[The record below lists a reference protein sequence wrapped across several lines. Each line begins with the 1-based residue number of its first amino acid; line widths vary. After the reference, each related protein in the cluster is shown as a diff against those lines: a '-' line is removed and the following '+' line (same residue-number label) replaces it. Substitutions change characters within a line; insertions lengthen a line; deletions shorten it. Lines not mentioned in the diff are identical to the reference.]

1 MTSFTRK
8 RMQNPFKKNTT
19 SYHDW
24 EVLKDLKWHCT
35 KCELKS
41 GQAKTWQVW
50 RQEKGIQL
58 DKDEKGNWFKT
69 IQCPTCGI
77 KTVHRKLKSLEI
89 LDETKSRSGISQ
101 YLARRVKQVYNNED
115 ALFLREFSS
124 RELEVDHKF
133 PQIRWKTD
141 EEENKTSMSETE
153 IKEKFILLTRSNNL
167 LKSRQCERC
176 FKEGKRGHFPGIYF
190 WYEGNEKWNG
200 MDKYDKNGCVGCFWY
215 DPYKWREE
223 LNKLIK

>member
-1 MTSFTRK
+1 MIV
-8 RMQNPFKKNTT
+8 NPFKEGTT
-19 SYHDW
+19 SHNDW

-58 DKDEKGNWFKT
+58 DKDEKGNWYKN
-69 IQCPTCGI
+69 IYCPTCGI

-89 LDETKSRSGISQ
+89 LNETKSRSGVSS
-101 YLARRVKQVYNNED
+101 YLARKVKQIYDNKD
-115 ALFLREFSS
+115 AVFLREFSP

-133 PQIRWKTD
+133 PQIRWRGD
-141 EEENKTSMSETE
+141 EEENKLNMSEDE
-153 IKEKFILLTRSNNL
+153 IRKKFILLTRSNNL
-167 LKSRQCERC
+167 LKSRYCEKC
-176 FKEGKRGHFPGIYF
+176 VTTGKRGYFPGIYF
-190 WYEGNEKWNG
+190 WYEGDENWNG
-200 MDKYDKNGCVGCFWY
+200 RDKYDELGCIGCFWY

-223 LNKLIK
+223 LNKLVNKK

>member
-1 MTSFTRK
+1 MT
-8 RMQNPFKKNTT
+8 NPFKKNTT

-41 GQAKTWQVW
+41 GQAKTWQTW

-89 LDETKSRSGISQ
+89 LDETKSRSGISS
-101 YLARRVKQVYNNED
+101 YLSRKVKNFYNNEE
-115 ALFLREFSS
+115 ALFLREFNP

-133 PQIRWKTD
+133 PQIRWRTD
-141 EEENKTSMSETE
+141 EEENKNSMSEAE

-167 LKSRQCERC
+167 LKSRQCEKC
-176 FKEGKRGHFPGIYF
+176 FKENIRGSFPGIYF
-190 WYEGNEKWNG
+190 WYYGNEKWSG
-200 MDKYDKNGCVGCFWY
+200 KDKYDKNGCIGCFWY
-215 DPYKWREE
+215 DPHKWREE
-223 LNKLIK
+223 LNKRINN

>member
-1 MTSFTRK
+1 M
-8 RMQNPFKKNTT
+8 NPFKEGTT

-24 EVLKDLKWHCT
+24 EVLKDLQWHCT

-58 DKDEKGNWFKT
+58 DKDEKGNWFKS
-69 IQCPTCGI
+69 IECPACGI
-77 KTVHRKLKSLEI
+77 RTVHRKLKSLEI
-89 LDETKSRSGISQ
+89 LDETKSRSGISS
-101 YLARRVKQVYNNED
+101 YLARKVKKIYNNEE
-115 ALFLREFSS
+115 ALFLRKFSS

-141 EEENKTSMSETE
+141 EEENKTSMSEIE

-167 LKSRQCERC
+167 LKSRQCEKC
-176 FKEGKRGHFPGIYF
+176 FKEGIRGNFPGIYF
-190 WYEGNEKWNG
+190 WYEGNENWQG
-200 MDKYDKNGCVGCFWY
+200 ESECDERGCIGCFWY

-223 LNKLIK
+223 LNKKINN

>member
-1 MTSFTRK
+1 MSTQ
-8 RMQNPFKKNTT
+8 QNPFKRGTT

-58 DKDEKGNWFKT
+58 DTDEKGNWFKN
-69 IQCPTCGI
+69 IECPKCGF

-89 LDETKSRSGISQ
+89 LDLTKSRSGVSA
-101 YLARRVKQVYNNED
+101 YLARKVKQVYNHED
-115 ALFLREFSS
+115 ALFLREFSP

-133 PQIRWKTD
+133 PQIRWQNN
-141 EEENKTSMSETE
+141 EEENKSSMSEKE
-153 IKEKFILLTRSNNL
+153 IKSKFILLTRSNNL
-167 LKSRQCERC
+167 LKSRYCEKC
-176 FKEGKRGHFPGIYF
+176 VKTGKRGTFPGIYF
-190 WYEGNEKWNG
+190 WYEGDENWSGK
-200 MDKYDKNGCVGCFWY
+200 DKYDENGCKGCFWY
-215 DPYKWREE
+215 NPYKWREE
-223 LNKLIK
+223 LNKIVNK